1 MNQTTIIVR
10 RVG

>member
-1 MNQTTIIVR
+1 MVKPGRVR

>member
-1 MNQTTIIVR
+1 VR